1 MTQIGE
7 KKLVLV
13 VDDAPANLHA
23 VHSILKNDFK
33 VRVATSGAKA
43 LELVKVKPYPDLIL
57 LDVMMPEM
65 DGYEVCGIL
74 KATPE
79 MRDIPVIFLTG
90 KTEAD
95 DETKGFEVGAV
106 DYIHKPF
113 SPAVVRARVHTH
125 LGLREAREQLA
136 RQLLFINNELEMARE
151 IQLSILPQEIP
162 KIDGMEITARYIPMS
177 SVAGDFYDFIRV
189 DNKHIGVLVAD
200 VSGHGLPAALIAS
213 MLQVALAAQS
223 VHASDPG
230 QVLAGLHQAL
240 CGKFKRHFVTA
251 VYVFVDTEKKFM
263 RFAGAGHPPLLLWRG
278 ATQSTSE
285 LEENGRPLGMF
296 PDSTYSAGQT
306 QVQAGDKLVLYTDGI
321 VETESPSEQAFGVD
335 LFKGFLQS
343 KHDLRADLFADSL
356 LDELS
361 SWSEHPRGQGQQDD
375 ITFLTIDFHR
385 LEHSLTAVEEILSV
399 QLPTP
404 H

>member
-1 MTQIGE
+1 MNHIEE

-13 VDDAPANLHA
+13 VDDAPENLHA

-33 VRVATSGAKA
+33 VRVATSGTKA
-43 LELVKVKPYPDLIL
+43 LELVLIKPRPDLIL

-65 DGYEVCGIL
+65 DGFEVCGIL
-74 KATPE
+74 KSNPE
-79 MRDIPVIFLTG
+79 TRDIPVIFLTG
-90 KTEAD
+90 KIEAD
-95 DETKGFEVGAV
+95 DETKGFQVGAV

-162 KIDGMEITARYIPMS
+162 KLDGLEITARYIPMS

-189 DNKHIGVLVAD
+189 DDKHIGILVAD

-213 MLQVALAAQS
+213 MLQVSLAAQLI
-223 VHASDPG
+223 HASDPG
-230 QVLAGLHQAL
+230 QVLVGLHKAL
-240 CGKFKRHFVTA
+240 CGKFQQHFVTA
-251 VYVFVDTEKKFM
+251 VYVFVDLEKKSM
-263 RFAGAGHPPLLLWRG
+263 SYAGAGHPPLLLWSDS
-278 ATQSTSE
+278 TQSTAE
-285 LEENGRPLGMF
+285 LVENGLPLGLF
-296 PDSTYSAGQT
+296 ADSTYAIGHRQIE
-306 QVQAGDKLVLYTDGI
+306 AGDKVILYTDGI
-321 VETESPSEQAFGVD
+321 VETESPSQQGFGVD

-343 KHDLRADLFADSL
+343 NHDLRSNLFADSL

-361 SWSEHPRGQGQQDD
+361 NWSEHPRGQGQQDD
-375 ITFLTIDFHR
+375 ITFLTLDFTVTAD
-385 LEHSLTAVEEILSV
+385 SLLPLKLVAALSDG
-399 QLPTP
+399 PA
-404 H
+404 